1 MRNLLQLLM
10 DIYVLLEFHES
21 NYKDLFSE
29 LKTKYYDDNFE
40 YRLAYSLRKYT
51 THCSVCISRI
61 TYDVKSKIE
70 CIQIERI
77 VIVMKNKDLK
87 HYFLIVSIS
96 LLVLLCAG
104 AIYLLLPYSYDDYN
118 EEMLLWTRVG
128 AVGGW
133 IGAIFGALAL
143 VVSIIAFIVPSIA
156 KIDASLMFGFIGGI
170 DENYFDVMTVTVKN
184 TGMKPVT
191 IKNIYLRFEKFSGTI
206 IIQTMG
212 NGTPIQYIQTNMP
225 QRLDVGE
232 QFNFLIPLDKLIVF
246 LKDQEDIQS
255 SSKVILVVDEVTEG
269 IKQFKTKISKED
281 IIKPIK

>member
-1 MRNLLQLLM
+1 
-10 DIYVLLEFHES
+10 
-21 NYKDLFSE
+21 
-29 LKTKYYDDNFE
+29 
-40 YRLAYSLRKYT
+40 
-51 THCSVCISRI
+51 
-61 TYDVKSKIE
+61 
-70 CIQIERI
+70 
-77 VIVMKNKDLK
+77 MKNKDIK
-87 HYFLIVSIS
+87 HFILIVAIS
-96 LLVLLCAG
+96 LLVLLFAG
-104 AIYLLLPYSYDDYN
+104 AIYILVPYGYDDYK
-118 EEMLLWTRVG
+118 EEVLLWTRVG

-143 VVSIIAFIVPSIA
+143 VVSILAFVVPSIT

-170 DENYFDVMTVTVKN
+170 DENYFNVMTVTVKN

-191 IKNIYLRFEKFSGTI
+191 INNIYLRFEKFSGTI

-212 NGTPIQYIQTNMP
+212 NGTPIQYIQTNLP

-269 IKQFKTKISKED
+269 IKLFKTKISKED
-281 IIKPIK
+281 IIKPI